1 MLSLCGPHGLSMSS
15 VFCSQ
20 DRTIISRICTYRLIF
35 VTEAHCLVYEVG
47 TELINAISI
56 NPGLKTLTV
65 IQASETEHADRH
77 GLLINNTRSQWIR
90 SNKARLLFLLFMLWL
105 RYGPDGHHKKFV
117 TKWTA
122 LYMLHLA
129 WPLSIDNALDRNV
142 SCVGCT
148 QEHNE
153 DVWTT
158 LPHTLHNN
166 YKGSSPQK
174 GATVSRYFKWLFK
187 LP

>member
-105 RYGPDGHHKKFV
+105 RYG
-117 TKWTA
+117 
-122 LYMLHLA
+122 A
-129 WPLSIDNALDRNV
+129 W
-142 SCVGCT
+142 
-148 QEHNE
+148 
-153 DVWTT
+153 W
-158 LPHTLHNN
+158 
-166 YKGSSPQK
+166 SPQEVRNK
-174 GATVSRYFKWLFK
+174 MNCAVYVTSGVAPVYWQCTG
-187 LP
+187 P